1 MADDEDNKL
10 VTKPFKFVTGDC
22 SLPRSSYLIDANV
35 HDSRLAP
42 STFFIIATIWDKMS
56 CTHCPECPSDQRFI
70 PCLGFDARFPNQNQW
85 VFNQSLHAGTGLMA
99 STELSIA
106 GKIMSITTSAS

>member
-1 MADDEDNKL
+1 MADDEDKL

-22 SLPRSSYLIDANV
+22 SLPRSNYLIDADV
-35 HDSRLAP
+35 QDSRLAP
-42 STFFIIATIWDKMS
+42 SAFLIIAILWDEMS
-56 CTHCPECPSDQRFI
+56 SIRCPECPSDQRSI
-70 PCLGFDARFPNQNQW
+70 LCIGFDARFPNQNQW
-85 VFNQSLHAGTGLMA
+85 VFNQSLHLWTGLMA

>member
-1 MADDEDNKL
+1 MADDEDKL

-22 SLPRSSYLIDANV
+22 SLPRSNYLIDADV

-42 STFFIIATIWDKMS
+42 SALLVIATIWDEMS
-56 CTHCPECPSDQRFI
+56 CIHCPECPSDQRSL

-85 VFNQSLHAGTGLMA
+85 VLNQSLHPWTGLMA
-99 STELSIA
+99 STELSTA